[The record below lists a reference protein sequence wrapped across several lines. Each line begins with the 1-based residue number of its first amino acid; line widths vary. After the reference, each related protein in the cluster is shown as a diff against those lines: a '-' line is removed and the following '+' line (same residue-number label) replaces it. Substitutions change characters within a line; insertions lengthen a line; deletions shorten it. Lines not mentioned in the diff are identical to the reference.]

1 MEFLIYIWWVIKF
14 STFALITL
22 LICLATFALYYYI
35 FGLIMK
41 IIWRITDFIEE
52 KIKGEEE

>member
-14 STFALITL
+14 TTFEVITILIGLGTEAI
-22 LICLATFALYYYI
+22 LINIL
-35 FGLIMK
+35 GLIMK

-52 KIKGEEE
+52 KIKGEEK

>member
-14 STFALITL
+14 TTFVVITILIGLGTEAI
-22 LICLATFALYYYI
+22 LINIL
-35 FGLIMK
+35 GLIMK

-52 KIKGEEE
+52 KIKGEEK